1 MKILTSKKVPSWTKV
16 LIYSI
21 TIFISL
27 ISFGGGLYVGLIAF
41 VLFNSI
47 PFLYFRFLEKID
59 KWKITTLKSDPFFKE
74 GSFTLAGNGLYS
86 FIAVSQTVLRIVN
99 INPTIYINR
108 RTYKIYEIYKKYP
121 KNGLEI
127 DLNGYHLYYLDIPI
141 SELKEVSFIN
151 QGDAGW
157 PFLAKGMK
165 FGIRIQTLSGDI
177 YDVDTPFQKEFFD
190 EINKFLNRS

>member
-1 MKILTSKKVPSWTKV
+1 MKILTSKRVPSWTKV
-16 LIYSI
+16 LVYLIIFFVSI
-21 TIFISL
+21 IMIVESLVLAVCFFFITSA
-27 ISFGGGLYVGLIAF
+27 IS
-41 VLFNSI
+41 
-47 PFLYFRFLEKID
+47 FLYFRFLEKID

-177 YDVDTPFQKEFFD
+177 YDVDTPFQKEFCD